1 MDSRARIPIILTLAL
16 FLTFISLQPEASGK
30 DLGVWGKLYE
40 IREPDM
46 LSYIKNKTRRIDIET
61 LRKEI
66 TSRIEKTHHALSSVS
81 LNVPT
86 ATEQRVRYVDP
97 SVKITSPVYDLFGR
111 KIFSAGTVNPLDY
124 ISLSKDILVLQED
137 QIQTTLAEMGGERK
151 NLILILTDGDAE
163 RSSLQ
168 AGQSVYRTSRLILQR
183 LQIEKVPS
191 LVTQDGQKL
200 RVQEIVVK

>member
-16 FLTFISLQPEASGK
+16 FLAFVFLQPEVFGK
-30 DLGVWGKLYE
+30 DLGIWGKLYE

-46 LSYIKNKTRRIDIET
+46 LSYIKNKTRRIDMET
-61 LRKEI
+61 LRKETI
-66 TSRIEKTHHALSSVS
+66 SRIEKTHHALSLVS
-81 LNVPT
+81 LNVPN

-97 SVKITSPVYDLFGR
+97 SVKISSPVYDLSGR
-111 KIFSAGTVNPLDY
+111 EIFSAGMVNPLDY
-124 ISLSKDILVLQED
+124 MSLSKDILVLRED

-151 NLILILTDGDAE
+151 NLILILTDGDVE

-168 AGQSVYRTSRLILQR
+168 AGQSVYRANRFILQR

>member
-1 MDSRARIPIILTLAL
+1 MDSRARISIILTLTL
-16 FLTFISLQPEASGK
+16 FLAFIFLQTEASGK

-46 LSYIKNKTRRIDIET
+46 LSHIKSKTRRIDIEA
-61 LRKEI
+61 LRQEI

-97 SVKITSPVYDLFGR
+97 SVKITSPIYDLSG
-111 KIFSAGTVNPLDY
+111 KEMFSAGMVNPLDY
-124 ISLSKDILVLQED
+124 VSLSKDILVLRED
-137 QIQTTLAEMGGERK
+137 QIQTTLAEMSGEKK
-151 NLILILTDGDAE
+151 NLILILTDGNIQ

-168 AGQSVYRTSRLILQR
+168 AGQIVYRANRFILQR
-183 LQIEKVPS
+183 LQIEKVPA
-191 LVTQDGQKL
+191 LVTQDRQKL